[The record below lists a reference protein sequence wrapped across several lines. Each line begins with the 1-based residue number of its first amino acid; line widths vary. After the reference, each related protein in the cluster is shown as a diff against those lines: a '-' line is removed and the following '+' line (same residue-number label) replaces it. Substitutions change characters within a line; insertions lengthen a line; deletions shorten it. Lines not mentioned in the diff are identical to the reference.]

1 MDLASRA
8 SVFDHLGIPPGWPR
22 ALAIGG
28 LLALIFVAWHVI
40 RLPWIRRLKRGP
52 AFKGPALTG
61 TGRILSV
68 DVYGSIQRNIG
79 SKTVCQIA
87 LWVEVPGHQP
97 YTVMAR
103 QLMRPRVYLR
113 VVRGVARGESV
124 VFAVQVDSTN
134 LQRVRIDFNQP
145 IT

>member
-1 MDLASRA
+1 VWAQ
-8 SVFDHLGIPPGWPR
+8 LGIPPGWPR
-22 ALAIGG
+22 ALTIGG
-28 LLALIFVAWHVI
+28 LFALIFVAWHVI

-68 DVYGSIQRNIG
+68 DVYGGGVRTIG
-79 SKTVCQIA
+79 LKTVCQIA

-103 QLMRPRVYLR
+103 QLMRQGVYLR
-113 VVRGVARGESV
+113 VVRGVARGDSI

-134 LQRVRIDFNQP
+134 LQRVRIDFSQP

>member
-1 MDLASRA
+1 MDLASVA
-8 SVFDHLGIPPGWPR
+8 HVHPGGMPR
-22 ALAIGG
+22 LLAMVG
-28 LLALIFVAWHVI
+28 LIALIFVAWHVI
-40 RLPWIRRLKRGP
+40 RLPYIRRLKRGP

-68 DVYGSIQRNIG
+68 DTYGSIQRNIG

-87 LWVEVPGHQP
+87 LGVEVPGHQP

-103 QLMRPRVYLR
+103 QLMGPRLYLR
-113 VVRGVARGESV
+113 VVRGVARGENI

-134 LQRVRIDFNQP
+134 LQRVQIDFNQP